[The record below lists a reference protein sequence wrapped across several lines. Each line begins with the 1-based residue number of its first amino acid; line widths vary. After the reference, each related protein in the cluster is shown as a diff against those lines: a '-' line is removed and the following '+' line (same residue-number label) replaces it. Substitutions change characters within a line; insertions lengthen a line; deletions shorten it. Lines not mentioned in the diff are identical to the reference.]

1 VTGANQLVIQQ
12 ITVCWLNSPVLF
24 DEFLRHHAV
33 YHLHAVDGLGDPK
46 VDAKARRRI
55 WLRRGEAG
63 LPARTGGRKAGMPAR
78 NMSIWPRLAPL
89 AVRHLAI
96 SDPSAHSTLRLP
108 TVNRS
113 AASCWV
119 EFCKTRCAYRAFLLS
134 VAVVLSSQVIR
145 LPSNLTSV
153 QSHSVG
159 RCASG
164 YKKQI

>member
-1 VTGANQLVIQQ
+1 MALRGNISRVAPLAAKPT
-12 ITVCWLNSPVLF
+12 F
-24 DEFLRHHAV
+24 DF
-33 YHLHAVDGLGDPK
+33 K
-46 VDAKARRRI
+46 KRRRDSDPAADAS
-55 WLRRGEAG
+55 WRRSGTGHSAAIVG
-63 LPARTGGRKAGMPAR
+63 LAL
-78 NMSIWPRLAPL
+78 PRLAPL

-108 TVNRS
+108 TFNRS